1 MNDKLTREEVLH
13 VAELAKI
20 SLSEEEI
27 KKYQIEL
34 KKILNEVE
42 KINDVSGYDDD
53 TLIAC
58 WSDNTKLRSDK
69 EGNMLNAKEVLKN
82 APRHSGNYI
91 EVPLVISSGEGA

>member
-69 EGNMLNAKEVLKN
+69 EGNMLNAKEVLENVPKH
-82 APRHSGNYI
+82 AGNYI
-91 EVPLVISSGEGA
+91 EVPIVVGEGGA